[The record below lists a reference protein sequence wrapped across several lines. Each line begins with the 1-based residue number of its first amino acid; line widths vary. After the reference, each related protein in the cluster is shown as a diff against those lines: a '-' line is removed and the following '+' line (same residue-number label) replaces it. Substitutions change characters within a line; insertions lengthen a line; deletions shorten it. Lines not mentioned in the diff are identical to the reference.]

1 MKAGASASASV
12 RGDAPTARVDPAP
25 RPSSLLL
32 FGRHQLA
39 SVAATAVDYAVM
51 IVCVSLAGLGP
62 VAGTILGASS
72 GAITNFALGRY
83 FTFRADGD
91 TMFGQAFRYG
101 LVSAMSLVWNAT
113 GEHLLA
119 VMLGIQYIIAR
130 LIVGTLVGFVWN
142 FPMHRYF
149 VFKK

>member
-1 MKAGASASASV
+1 LEAGASASVQGEAQPSAV
-12 RGDAPTARVDPAP
+12 APAP

-39 SVAATAVDYAVM
+39 SVAATAVDYAMM
-51 IVCVSLAGLGP
+51 IVAVSVVGFGP
-62 VAGTILGASS
+62 VNGTIIGASS
-72 GAITNFALGRY
+72 GALTNFTLGRY
-83 FTFRADGD
+83 FTFKASHGG
-91 TMFGQAFRYG
+91 TMRGQALRYV
-101 LVSAMSLVWNAT
+101 LVSAMSLVWNAF

-119 VMLGIQYIIAR
+119 VMLGMQYILAR

-149 VFKK
+149 VFRK